1 MLRRRLLVS
10 SIGMIN
16 RTRSGL
22 WVITFENINS
32 QGHEVL
38 STQRVSSN
46 GAGEPAGIQIS
57 GENEPD
63 FGCGPGDP

>member
-1 MLRRRLLVS
+1 MDYIEGPYIGLILMLRRRLLVS

-46 GAGEPAGIQIS
+46 GAGEPAGVV
-57 GENEPD
+57 GV
-63 FGCGPGDP
+63 